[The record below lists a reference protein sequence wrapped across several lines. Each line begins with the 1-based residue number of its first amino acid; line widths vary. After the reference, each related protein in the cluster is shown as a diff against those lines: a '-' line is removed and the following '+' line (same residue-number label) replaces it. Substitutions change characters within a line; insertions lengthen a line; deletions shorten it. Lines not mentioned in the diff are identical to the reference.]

1 MYFFVSLCN
10 LLFDFFW
17 FIIKA
22 YRQTE
27 VISTVDP
34 IMMKIDLQEE
44 LTKELNIEEV
54 FGFDIGSFHIGFDE
68 TTVVSWI
75 IIAVLTV
82 LAIILTS
89 NLKVYGKIS
98 KRQQLLELVYEKA
111 YGFFKGLVGEKGE
124 FVIPWLM
131 TVALYIG
138 VSNIIGLFGFKPP
151 TKSMQVTLVLALTSI
166 VIVEFCSFK
175 DKGFVGRI
183 KAFAKPIW
191 IITPINILEVFTKPL
206 SLCMRL
212 FGNVLAAFTIMEL
225 IKIYVPVVLPMVFSL
240 YFDIFDGLLQAY
252 IFVFLTSLYIQE
264 AFESEKEETTEK
276 QKKKIKKANKNK
288 MKKNQVA

>member
-111 YGFFKGLVGEKGE
+111 YGFFKGLVGKKGE

-264 AFESEKEETTEK
+264 AFESEEEETTEK